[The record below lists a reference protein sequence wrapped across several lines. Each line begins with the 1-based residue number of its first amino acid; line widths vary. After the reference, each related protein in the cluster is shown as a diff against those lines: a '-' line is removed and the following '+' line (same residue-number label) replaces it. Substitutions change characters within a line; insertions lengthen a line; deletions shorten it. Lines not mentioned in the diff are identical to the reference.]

1 MLTVRRRLAAKEG
14 IMFSKRRSSRSAI
27 SIALC
32 ATCALATLA
41 ATAQE
46 TLTPAEVVG
55 AFNGAI
61 DRGDRTA
68 ALSLMTRD
76 ATVLEMGFADRSR
89 SDYEGLHLS
98 LDIQFAKTTER
109 TLISRRQG
117 GEEELHWVASLYLDE
132 GEFQGEPV
140 EQPTAETV
148 LLRRV
153 AGRWRIA
160 HLHWSSPAAPSAE
173 TAAP

>member
-1 MLTVRRRLAAKEG
+1 
-14 IMFSKRRSSRSAI
+14 
-27 SIALC
+27 
-32 ATCALATLA
+32 
-41 ATAQE
+41 
-46 TLTPAEVVG
+46 
-55 AFNGAI
+55 
-61 DRGDRTA
+61 
-68 ALSLMTRD
+68 
-76 ATVLEMGFADRSR
+76 MGFADRSR

-117 GEEELHWVASLYLDE
+117 GEDELHWVASLYLDE